1 MAEANPSQNLSRN
14 LALVREELARAAERS
29 GRDPGEVNLIAVTKG
44 QPIEVVHAAL
54 EAGLTDLGENR
65 VEALEER
72 LRQVSPGRCRWHM
85 VGRLQRR
92 QAPWLRGRVDLL
104 HSLDSIRLAERLD
117 RTCDAGASVLPV
129 LIQVNVSRESSKTG
143 FTPEDV
149 VEGAG
154 RILEMES
161 LQALGLMTMAPL
173 TDDSRVL
180 RNSFRT
186 LRRIRERLEAELSAW
201 EGRELSMGMS
211 NDFTLAVEEGSTM
224 VRLGTALFG
233 ESAG

>member
-1 MAEANPSQNLSRN
+1 MAAVNSSQDLSRN
-14 LALVREELARAAERS
+14 LALVREDLARAAERS
-29 GRDPGEVNLIAVTKG
+29 GRDPGEVHLVAVTKG
-44 QPIEVVHAAL
+44 HPIEVVNAAL

-92 QAPWLRGRVDLL
+92 QAPWLRGRVELL
-104 HSLDSIRLAERLD
+104 HSLDSVRLAERLE
-117 RTCDAGASVLPV
+117 RTWDSGAPVLRV

-143 FTPEDV
+143 FTPENV
-149 VEGAG
+149 VEGVG
-154 RILEMES
+154 RILEMKS
-161 LQALGLMTMAPL
+161 LQPQGLMTMAPL
-173 TDDSRVL
+173 SDDPRVL
-180 RNSFRT
+180 RDSFRS
-186 LRRIRERLEAELSAW
+186 LRRVGERLEVELSAW

-233 ESAG
+233 ARAG